1 MKRVVTKLVRCTQ
14 QSQASRRSCTTA
26 DRARQPSE
34 KAVAIRADAQRQ
46 GKTIL
51 DNAKSDAARISEE
64 IVSRAQNDAKTWLE
78 NSKSASES
86 ECKAMAEEIPRK
98 TDRSGKPHCREDCEH
113 TMILKM
119 QKLTLIGF
127 LADKESILRDL
138 MKKKCVQINGPEN
151 IQDYESIAQLAVP
164 GVAQTY
170 ELEQELTKFTS
181 AIRAVAPY
189 EEKGSAFSK
198 KEISDFSSMLDKEI
212 YSEAASLRDEIN
224 SIVKQIAEQKNI
236 ISRSQLQ
243 ITSLEPWTD
252 LDLDLS
258 VTQTK
263 STALLYLTAAA
274 DVNLEEFE
282 AKLQE
287 ATPLCYVHKVSSSSE
302 LSCLLLI
309 YHKDAQDAVMNVV
322 KGFNTNRPDFA
333 SLKGNAAENISSLKN
348 KIETCSKEAQR
359 LTEQLKVAAT
369 SSKLLKKGFDMV
381 TLQIDDQKVRENI
394 FQTQS
399 VFALTGWLTE
409 NDMDKVKKILDKYPC
424 YYTMVQPEE
433 GDDPPIKLKN
443 NKFVEPYEMITEMY
457 SLPTPDGIDP
467 TPVLTPFF
475 ILFFGMMLADA
486 GYGLILFLL
495 CFIGLKKLKPDE
507 GFLKNA
513 MNIGVACGLST
524 IFWGV
529 MYGGYFGNLVT
540 QVAESWF
547 GVTVTVPAV
556 FDPLNDPMSVML
568 LSLILGAIHLFAGM
582 GVKIYM
588 LAKRGHLL
596 DGLMDIGLWYVLL
609 IGLPMLALPVTAG
622 IGKVLSI
629 VGAAG
634 LILTQ
639 GRHEK
644 NIFMKL
650 IKGVMSLYDITSYLS
665 DVLSYA
671 RILALGL
678 AGGVIANVMN
688 IMGTMPGLNIIGVVV
703 FVAIFAIGHAFNL
716 AISGLGA
723 YVHTSRLQYVE
734 FFGKFYEAGG
744 RPFKPFKANT
754 KYTLI
759 SDKEDK

>member
-1 MKRVVTKLVRCTQ
+1 
-14 QSQASRRSCTTA
+14 
-26 DRARQPSE
+26 
-34 KAVAIRADAQRQ
+34 
-46 GKTIL
+46 
-51 DNAKSDAARISEE
+51 
-64 IVSRAQNDAKTWLE
+64 
-78 NSKSASES
+78 
-86 ECKAMAEEIPRK
+86 
-98 TDRSGKPHCREDCEH
+98 
-113 TMILKM
+113 MILKM

-409 NDMDKVKKILDKYPC
+409 NDMDKVKNILDKYPC

-629 VGAAG
+629 VGAVG

>member
-1 MKRVVTKLVRCTQ
+1 
-14 QSQASRRSCTTA
+14 
-26 DRARQPSE
+26 
-34 KAVAIRADAQRQ
+34 
-46 GKTIL
+46 
-51 DNAKSDAARISEE
+51 
-64 IVSRAQNDAKTWLE
+64 
-78 NSKSASES
+78 
-86 ECKAMAEEIPRK
+86 
-98 TDRSGKPHCREDCEH
+98 
-113 TMILKM
+113 MILKM

-309 YHKDAQDAVMNVV
+309 YYKDAQDAVMNVV

-333 SLKGNAAENISSLKN
+333 FLKGNAAENISSLKN

-629 VGAAG
+629 VGAVG

>member
-1 MKRVVTKLVRCTQ
+1 
-14 QSQASRRSCTTA
+14 
-26 DRARQPSE
+26 
-34 KAVAIRADAQRQ
+34 
-46 GKTIL
+46 
-51 DNAKSDAARISEE
+51 
-64 IVSRAQNDAKTWLE
+64 
-78 NSKSASES
+78 
-86 ECKAMAEEIPRK
+86 
-98 TDRSGKPHCREDCEH
+98 
-113 TMILKM
+113 MILKM

-243 ITSLEPWTD
+243 ITSLEPWID

-287 ATPLCYVHKVSSSSE
+287 ATPLCYIHKVSSSSE

-629 VGAAG
+629 IGAVG